1 MNTSISQVS
10 EIQIKY
16 HPKVK
21 PLDMP
26 KIQSSLSAYRECLKF
41 FDPDVMIIKEETVV
55 LFLKTGRV
63 LGGYKIS
70 SGGLTGTVVDIRLLL
85 AIALK
90 SLATGLILAHTH
102 PSGEFNPSKAG
113 KEVTFKLK

>member
-16 HPKVK
+16 QPKVK

-41 FDPDVMIIKEETVV
+41 LDHDVMNIKEEAVV

-63 LGGYKIS
+63 LGGLKIS
-70 SGGLTGTVVDIRLLL
+70 
-85 AIALK
+85 
-90 SLATGLILAHTH
+90 
-102 PSGEFNPSKAG
+102 
-113 KEVTFKLK
+113 